1 MKAFE
6 GFNIKD
12 MELRNRI
19 VMPPM
24 CMYSSDETGFVKK
37 FHRMHYGARAFGGT
51 GLIIQEA
58 TAVEPR
64 GRISDKDL
72 GIWSDEHV
80 AGLKVLVDIVKGY
93 GATSGIQLAHAGRKC
108 SVFDEDIIGPSSL
121 AYDDQYA
128 VPREMTLDDIKE
140 VVQSFKKAAERALN
154 AGYELL
160 EIHGAHGYLIHEFLS
175 PLSNKRTDQYGGSLE
190 NRVKLLSEVIDAVKE
205 VWPEEKS
212 LILRVSATDYSDGG
226 IDGKMICEIV
236 DLVKNR
242 LDMIHVSSG
251 GLVPAEM
258 ELYPGYQVKFAEK
271 IKNECGIPTIAVGL
285 IEDIQMVEF
294 ILGSEKADLVAL
306 GRDILRNPNWV
317 LNNLHSQGIKYRYPE
332 QYFRAY
338 R

>member
-37 FHRMHYGARAFGGT
+37 FHRMHYGARAFGGA

-190 NRVKLLSEVIDAVKE
+190 NRVRLLSQVIDAVKE
-205 VWPEEKS
+205 VWPEEKP

-226 IDGKMICEIV
+226 IDDKMICKIV
-236 DLVKNR
+236 DLVKDR

-251 GLVPAEM
+251 GLVPAGM
-258 ELYPGYQVKFAEK
+258 ELYPGYQVRFAEN

-306 GRDILRNPNWV
+306 GREILRNPNWV